1 MLTSELK
8 DDEPES
14 IAAVDSVV
22 EPTAG
27 SDIPLEGIAAMP
39 FWQKALLA
47 SIVLALLVFVLRRRR
62 MSNMMVNEKSLA

>member
-1 MLTSELK
+1 LSSELK

-14 IAAVDSVV
+14 DAAVVPV
-22 EPTAG
+22 AEATAG
-27 SDIPLEGIAAMP
+27 GDAPLEGVVAMP